1 MCLCPRPD
9 QEPHAEGA
17 DERQRGKNMGNVCGM
32 EKDEG
37 RDRID
42 GVRKENAYDGEHHYV
57 RLFGNLF
64 LL

>member
-1 MCLCPRPD
+1 M
-9 QEPHAEGA
+9 E
-17 DERQRGKNMGNVCGM
+17 NVCGM

-42 GVRKENAYDGEHHYV
+42 GVRKENAYGGEHHYV